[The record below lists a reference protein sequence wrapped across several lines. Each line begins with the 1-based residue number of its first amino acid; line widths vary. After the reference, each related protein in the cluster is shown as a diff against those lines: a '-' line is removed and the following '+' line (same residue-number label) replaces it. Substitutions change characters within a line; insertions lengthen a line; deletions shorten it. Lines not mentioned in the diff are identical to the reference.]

1 MCNEAERSRRGGE
14 PGGGGGSPAQVALA
28 AFQQGIA
35 SREHIYIYIY
45 IYIIFAKRRYQT
57 KRQPDKAVRAL
68 GAARLM
74 QKNVVNINSN
84 TIPWRD
90 IQVTHKTAK

>member
-45 IYIIFAKRRYQT
+45 ILYLQRGATRQRGNRT
-57 KRQPDKAVRAL
+57 KPSGHSAQR
-68 GAARLM
+68 G
-74 QKNVVNINSN
+74 
-84 TIPWRD
+84 
-90 IQVTHKTAK
+90 

>member
-45 IYIIFAKRRYQT
+45 IIFAKRVYQT

-84 TIPWRD
+84 TVPWRD